1 MSPQFFFPACL
12 LAVTIGTKR
21 ALAVGE
27 AASGAWGSAAGMR
40 FALSHRPCGCASI
53 SEDVFSKCWE
63 VRGVDGEQ
71 LCAAVLSVAV
81 ALTGTIL
88 SPISSLDLGPEHG
101 NPHLA

>member
-1 MSPQFFFPACL
+1 MSPQFFSPPACL
-12 LAVTIGTKR
+12 LAVTVGTKR

-71 LCAAVLSVAV
+71 LCAAARSVAA
-81 ALTGTIL
+81 ALTGSIL
-88 SPISSLDLGPEHG
+88 SHSSSLGPG
-101 NPHLA
+101 A